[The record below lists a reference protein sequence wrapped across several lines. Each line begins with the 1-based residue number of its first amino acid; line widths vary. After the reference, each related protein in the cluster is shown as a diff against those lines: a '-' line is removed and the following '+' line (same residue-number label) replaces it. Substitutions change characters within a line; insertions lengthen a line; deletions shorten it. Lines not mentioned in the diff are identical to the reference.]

1 MRFPFAFTARFS
13 RSALDEAGL
22 AFRRGLNLLLAAA
35 LRLDRAFFE
44 FFDSEEG
51 LVFMTAFVLESGRS
65 FFTLFSLPD
74 DVVVASAVGAS
85 FRLAVVSVAFL
96 FAPSPLRN
104 NRDFGTC
111 FAPFIVKN
119 FVCVRALCRFCLAL
133 HD

>member
-22 AFRRGLNLLLAAA
+22 AFRRGLTLLLAAA

-65 FFTLFSLPD
+65 FFTLFSLAD
-74 DVVVASAVGAS
+74 DIVVASAVGA
-85 FRLAVVSVAFL
+85 FLRLAVAFLAFL
-96 FAPSPLRN
+96 FPSSSLRY
-104 NRDFGTC
+104 NRDSGTC

-119 FVCVRALCRFCLAL
+119 FVCVRALRRFCLSL